1 MIKRFIAAAMIFT
14 AGFAFSSAMNGK
26 SLSSFAKGLLAR
38 PDSPTITTQG
48 ALRDSPQQWEYRVVT
63 SAKDT
68 GFLGGTKGNVDG
80 ELNQLGAQGFEI
92 CEMTQSSSNAGY
104 YLTIVLRRPR
114 Q

>member
-1 MIKRFIAAAMIFT
+1 MIKRFIASAVIFV

-26 SLSSFAKGLLAR
+26 SLISLAKGNFL
-38 PDSPTITTQG
+38 
-48 ALRDSPQQWEYRVVT
+48 SPQATTPQVAHQLWEYRVVR

-68 GFLGGTKGNVDG
+68 SFLGGTKGNIDS

-92 CEMTQSSSNAGY
+92 CEMTQSSSNVGY

>member
-1 MIKRFIAAAMIFT
+1 MIKRFIASAVIFV

-26 SLSSFAKGLLAR
+26 NLGSFAKGVLAR
-38 PDSPTITTQG
+38 PDSPTIATQG
-48 ALRDSPQQWEYRVVT
+48 ALRGSPQLWEYRVVT

-68 GFLGGTKGNVDG
+68 GFLGGTKGNVDS

-104 YLTIVLRRPR
+104 YLTIALRRAR